1 MEPAPKEENPRERFV
16 AAMRKI
22 VSVPKAELQRR
33 EIAYQQAR
41 KNKHRKRHR

>member
-16 AAMRKI
+16 AAMRRI

-33 EIAYQQAR
+33 EAEYQR
-41 KNKHRKRHR
+41 ERHSKKEKKSR

>member
-1 MEPAPKEENPRERFV
+1 MNPKPQKPSERFV
-16 AAMRKI
+16 EAMKKI

-41 KNKHRKRHR
+41 KHKNRKRHR